1 MIINRRSS
9 ARNLLYTV
17 AIFSLLLGSSTAAL
31 AVDSVRVGVGAVYPT
46 YSVFFAG
53 NKLDIYKKH
62 GLEVQITTFRG
73 GPATQEALAAGSID
87 VSAIAPAAVNLA
99 VKKGVREKIVALF
112 TPPVPDGWFI
122 MVPKDSPIKTMAE
135 LNGKSIGV
143 TQKGSLTDFWTHR
156 VASIAGISVNTVP
169 LGGGGVVPGVKAKQ
183 VDAAIVWPI
192 FSYKA
197 IVEGSL
203 RPVFSLGERLP
214 ASVSEGMA
222 ATRDMIDNR
231 PEVLKRWL
239 AATSE
244 TITYMQSHESWTEDF
259 LKEYFKEDNPQ
270 VLKEVYKDFIMKIR
284 ADGLMKPE
292 WMEDALGAAKFL
304 GDKDPLSP
312 DKIFSTAF
320 TPIQTK

>member
-1 MIINRRSS
+1 MIISHRSS
-9 ARNLLYTV
+9 AHRLLCT
-17 AIFSLLLGSSTAAL
+17 AALLSLLLGASTAGA
-31 AVDSVRVGVGAVYPT
+31 ADAVRVGVGAVYPT

-62 GLEVQITTFRG
+62 GLDVQITTFRG

-87 VSAIAPAAVNLA
+87 ISAIAPAAVNLA

-112 TPPVPDGWFI
+112 TPPVPDGWYI
-122 MVPKDSPIKTMAE
+122 MVPKDSPVKTMAE
-135 LNGKSIGV
+135 LNGKSVGV

-156 VASIAGISVNTVP
+156 VASLAGISVNTVP
-169 LGGGGVVPGVKAKQ
+169 LGGGGVVAGVKAKQ

-203 RPVFSLGERLP
+203 RPVFSLGEKLP

-222 ATRDMIDNR
+222 ATQDMIDNR
-231 PEVLKRWL
+231 PELLKRWL

-244 TITYMQSHESWTEDF
+244 TITYMQSHEAWTEDF

-270 VLKEVYKDFIMKIR
+270 VLKAVYKDFIMKIR

-292 WMEDALGAAKFL
+292 WMKDALGAAVFL
-304 GDKDPLSP
+304 GDKDPLSA

-320 TPIQTK
+320 TPIRTK